1 MSVKIST
8 LRDEVRVCFEDLGGI
23 TDSDWCFCRV
33 YELKDYLKTRPKDVG
48 KVFLA
53 KIVRY
58 EINEDA
64 LKDALEEFFD
74 EEVVSSEN
82 FIYHEAFGVDEFW
95 DKETLGKVKRLLNDM
110 LSESGYFLKK
120 TDFEV
125 DYLEFAQ
132 IEKECFVKEKSAK
145 TEDEKEKDPNGII
158 TSCPICGSLLKEEF
172 YAGRGLKIVCEIL
185 AEAIARWK
193 RERK

>member
-23 TDSDWCFCRV
+23 TDFDWCFCRV
-33 YELKDYLKTRPKDVG
+33 YELKDYLKTRPEDVG

-53 KIVRY
+53 QKVRY
-58 EINEDA
+58 EINENA
-64 LKDALEEFFD
+64 LKDTLEQFFD
-74 EEVVSSEN
+74 EEVVPAEN

-125 DYLEFAQ
+125 DYLELAQ
-132 IEKECFVKEKSAK
+132 IEKECFVKEKPAK
-145 TEDEKEKDPNGII
+145 TEDKKEKDPNGII

>member
-1 MSVKIST
+1 MSIKIST

-53 KIVRY
+53 KMVRY

-95 DKETLGKVKRLLNDM
+95 DKETLGKVCSM
-110 LSESGYFLKK
+110 
-120 TDFEV
+120 
-125 DYLEFAQ
+125 
-132 IEKECFVKEKSAK
+132 
-145 TEDEKEKDPNGII
+145 
-158 TSCPICGSLLKEEF
+158 IC
-172 YAGRGLKIVCEIL
+172 
-185 AEAIARWK
+185 
-193 RERK
+193 